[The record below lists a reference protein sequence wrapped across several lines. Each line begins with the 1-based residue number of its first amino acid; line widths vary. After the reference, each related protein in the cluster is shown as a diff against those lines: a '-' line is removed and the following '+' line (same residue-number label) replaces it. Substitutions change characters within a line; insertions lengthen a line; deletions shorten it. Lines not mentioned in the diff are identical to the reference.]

1 MDIAERFDFDPFEQ
15 EQQLHMRASS
25 GAETDHAHPHAL
37 ERFRRGHHCGNP
49 EGSYRPQEFASFHAV
64 PPH

>member
-25 GAETDHAHPHAL
+25 GAETDYAHPNAL
-37 ERFRRGHHCGNP
+37 ERPR
-49 EGSYRPQEFASFHAV
+49 
-64 PPH
+64 